1 MRLEVGDKFY
11 CHSVRSVVTVSAIV
25 NNGEHPSTYF
35 CRYSQGDQMLF
46 TYSLGPSIHLKYK
59 RLLEE
64 MIA

>member
-11 CHSVRSVVTVSAIV
+11 CHSVRSVVTVSALV
-25 NNGEHPSTYF
+25 DNGKYPVTYF

-46 TYSLGPSIHLKYK
+46 TYSSGPSVPPQYK